1 MLMYIDVQ
9 GDALSCTVRGRQRHA
24 GSHDPAL
31 AHALPQPVTRPGPAL
46 HQLSRQEEV
55 SNHGPHC

>member
-1 MLMYIDVQ
+1 MLMYVGVQ
-9 GDALSCTVRGRQRHA
+9 GDALTCTVRGRQRHA
-24 GSHDPAL
+24 GSHDQAL
-31 AHALPQPVTRPGPAL
+31 TDALPQPVTRPRAAL